1 MVLQRRA
8 AAELRGGRRG
18 AVRAGRARAESSFS
32 VVQPLASGS
41 YEHRPPKIAIL
52 SRNLPSW
59 GTRCQKSKVAAAITP
74 MTVGFYRGAPPWRAL
89 INDHGDRDEMGGF
102 DPEIWEDMW
111 IQQHEV
117 GLKPMMS

>member
-1 MVLQRRA
+1 L
-8 AAELRGGRRG
+8 
-18 AVRAGRARAESSFS
+18 
-32 VVQPLASGS
+32 
-41 YEHRPPKIAIL
+41 PKIAIL

-74 MTVGFYRGAPPWRAL
+74 MTAGFYRGAPPWRAL
-89 INDHGDRDEMGGF
+89 INDDGDRDEMGGF

-117 GLKPMMS
+117 GLKPMMSQNGYTRRFLIYYCKDLCEENHTV